1 MPPEWPR
8 KGKTTKKKKERKKKK
23 RKREKRKMSITW
35 LKDWYMVK

>member
-8 KGKTTKKKKERKKKK
+8 KGKATKKKKERKKKK